1 MAPSDGEPGLP
12 VQRDRKPYVA
22 PKVIF
27 SELYSKGVGVKDI
40 PAPAGT
46 PDYHSTSSHSTS

>member
-1 MAPSDGEPGLP
+1 MAPSDGEFELPG
-12 VQRDRKPYVA
+12 QRRRKPYVA

-27 SELYSKGVGVKDI
+27 SELYAKGVGIKTI

-46 PDYHSTSSHSTS
+46 PDYHSTSTNSTS